1 MSEPLFALW
10 VYLAATPL
18 AGLTLTLVA
27 YAIGWSVYSRVAFHP
42 LANPVLIAVALVVA
56 TLWITGTS
64 YRMYFDGAQFV
75 HFLLG
80 PAVVA
85 LAVPLARDIGR
96 LRRLAVPI
104 AGALAAGSLTAVV
117 AAVSI
122 AWALGATPD
131 TVASIAPKSVTAPIA
146 MGIADRIGGIPA
158 LAAVVAVTTG
168 VLGAVL
174 GKFVLDACRVR
185 DWPARGFAL
194 GLAAHGIGTARAF
207 QVNPD
212 AGAFAGLA
220 FGLHGLLAA
229 IVLPA
234 AYALW
239 SALAR

>member
-27 YAIGWSVYSRVAFHP
+27 YAAGWWLYTRARLHP
-42 LANPVLIAVALVVA
+42 LANPVPTSVALIVA
-56 TLWITGTS
+56 TLAAADTD
-64 YRMYFDGAQFV
+64 YRTYFDGAQFV

-80 PAVVA
+80 PAVVG
-85 LAVPLARDIGR
+85 LAVPLARDASR

-104 AGALAAGSLTAVV
+104 ACALAAGSLVALVSAVG
-117 AAVSI
+117 I
-122 AWALGATPD
+122 AWLLGATPA
-131 TVASIAPKSVTAPIA
+131 TLASIAPKSVTAPIA
-146 MGIADRIGGIPA
+146 MGIAETIGGLPA
-158 LAAVVAVTTG
+158 LAAVFAVTTG

-174 GKFVLDACRVR
+174 GKYVLDAARVN

-207 QVNPD
+207 QVNSE

-220 FGLHGLLAA
+220 FGLHGLIAA
-229 IVLPA
+229 VIVPA
-234 AYALW
+234 AYAAW
-239 SALAR
+239 VALAR